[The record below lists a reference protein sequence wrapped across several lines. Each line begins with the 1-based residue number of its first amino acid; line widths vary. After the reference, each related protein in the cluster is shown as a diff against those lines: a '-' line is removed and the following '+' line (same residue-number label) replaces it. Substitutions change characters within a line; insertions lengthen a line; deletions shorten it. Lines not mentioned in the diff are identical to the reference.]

1 MILYSETVEDVLNE
15 ASKLDD
21 RIYEAWM
28 RMIGDAEYKT
38 LIDLFSRDNYFD
50 RWEEIDLTREET
62 LKKLKKILTGKDRL
76 RLIEY
81 AFDLGQLVGRAEQ
94 LLHDRN

>member
-28 RMIGDAEYKT
+28 RMIGDAEYQT

-62 LKKLKKILTGKDRL
+62 LKKLKKILNGKDRL

-81 AFDLGQLVGRAEQ
+81 AFDLGQLVGQAEQ
-94 LLHDRN
+94 LLQDRN

>member
-28 RMIGDAEYKT
+28 RMIGDAEYQKIELKLT
-38 LIDLFSRDNYFD
+38 EIEKMTIINLILLALFV
-50 RWEEIDLTREET
+50 IMC
-62 LKKLKKILTGKDRL
+62 
-76 RLIEY
+76 LIM
-81 AFDLGQLVGRAEQ
+81 RP
-94 LLHDRN
+94 

>member
-28 RMIGDAEYKT
+28 RMIGDAEYQT
-38 LIDLFSRDNYFD
+38 LIDLFSRDNYYD
-50 RWEEIDLTREET
+50 RWEEIDLSREET

-94 LLHDRN
+94 LLRDRN